1 MRGEELTS
9 LSSANQGWRAGGVAG
24 GTPSDPLRVDF
35 HNMRTK
41 SIMPGGGIAR
51 RPLHVIL
58 LADCSGS
65 MAGAKIQALNFA
77 IGEMIQHFA
86 SWEREQEKRILIRAI
101 AFADEPRWHIA
112 EPRPASGMTWKAL
125 SVAPRARTN
134 MGPAF
139 RLVAEALAADEA
151 NRGLRPVLVLIT
163 DGLPTDDPASF
174 EADLQALLCVPAGRD
189 AMRIAVAIGN
199 TAARSEALTR
209 FIGNSNLP
217 VLVAGDLDQ
226 ISDQLHRASLWV
238 TNPGSNSVGLPA
250 AAQPPAGPVIRDISD
265 VVF

>member
-9 LSSANQGWRAGGVAG
+9 LSS
-24 GTPSDPLRVDF
+24 VDF

-101 AFADEPRWHIA
+101 AFADEPRWHIG

-125 SVAPRARTN
+125 SVAFRARTN

-139 RLVAEALAADEA
+139 RLVAEALAAEEA

-163 DGLPTDDPASF
+163 DGLPTDDPAAF
-174 EADLQALLCVPAGRD
+174 DADLQALLSVPAGRD
-189 AMRIAVAIGN
+189 AMRIAVAIGD
-199 TAARSEALTR
+199 TAARSEALTK

-238 TNPGSNSVGLPA
+238 TNPNINSVGLPA
-250 AAQPPAGPVIRDISD
+250 VGQTPRGPIIRDISD